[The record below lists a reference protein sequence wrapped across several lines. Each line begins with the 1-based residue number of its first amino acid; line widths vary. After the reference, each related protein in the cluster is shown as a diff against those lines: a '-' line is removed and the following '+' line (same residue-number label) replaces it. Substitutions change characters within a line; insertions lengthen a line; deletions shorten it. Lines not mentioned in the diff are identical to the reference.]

1 MKIAVVGATG
11 TVGRHVVQRAAGN
24 GHEVVALSR
33 SRGINVL
40 DADALAHALTGVDVV
55 IDVMNPPAQELAQAA
70 AFFSEAV
77 RTLHRVGAA
86 RNVQHLVTLSIV
98 GIDSAPFGYF
108 AAKLAQERAVMAGPI
123 PSTVLRA
130 TQFHEFPAQLVSGA
144 RDGSEAPV
152 LDLRVQTVAAR
163 TVADVLVEVAE
174 GAPQGRAQDLAGPEK
189 ADLVALARRFVE
201 HRGLS
206 IRVRPDAEAV
216 AGMPPEALIP
226 GDKARIAG
234 PTFEE
239 WLSSEDAPTLSR

>member
-11 TVGRHVVQRAAGN
+11 TVGRHVVQRAVAAG
-24 GHEVVALSR
+24 HDVVALSP

-40 DADALAHALTGVDVV
+40 DADALAHALAGVDVV
-55 IDVMNPPAQELAQAA
+55 IDVMNPPAKEQAQAA
-70 AFFSEAV
+70 AFFSEAA
-77 RTLHRVGAA
+77 RTLQRVGAV
-86 RNVQHLVTLSIV
+86 RNVRHLVTLSIV
-98 GIDSAPFGYF
+98 GIDSAPFGYY

-130 TQFHEFPAQLVSGA
+130 TQFHEFPAQLISRT

-152 LDLRVQTVAAR
+152 FDLRVQTVAAR
-163 TVADVLVEVAE
+163 TVANVLVEVAE

-201 HRGLS
+201 YRGIP

-216 AGMPPEALIP
+216 AGIPPDALIP

-239 WLSSEDAPTLSR
+239 WLTSEDAATLSL